1 MPGGGST
8 YRRGGRQKGTPNKAT
23 ADIKAL
29 AQPHGASAIAALAQM
44 AGLIAGVPAAESEA
58 TRVAAIK
65 ELLDR
70 GFGRATQPVAGDTG
84 MEPIHY
90 HFTWASASESNE
102 SSEASAVVASAV
114 DREDAGT
121 LVTWGSSC

>member
-1 MPGGGST
+1 MLGGST

-29 AQPHGASAIAALAQM
+29 AQPYGASAIAALAQL
-44 AGLIAGVPAAESEA
+44 AGLIAGMPAAESEA

-70 GFGRATQPVAGDTG
+70 GFGRATQPVVGDTETG
-84 MEPIHY
+84 PIHY
-90 HFTWASASESNE
+90 HFTWAAASESNE
-102 SSEASAVVASAV
+102 SNEAPAVVSSAVGG
-114 DREDAGT
+114 EDTGT